1 MLLLQL
7 VILRSVA
14 GSGSWIIVRILILT
28 IVYFE
33 YDVVL
38 QEYELGLGLGD
49 IPGAYSMF
57 IPHVLGQYGRYGVR
71 GRLA

>member
-1 MLLLQL
+1 M
-7 VILRSVA
+7 ILRSIA

-49 IPGAYSMF
+49 IPGAYSIL
-57 IPHVLGQYGRYGVR
+57 IPHVLN
-71 GRLA
+71 